1 MEPGEF
7 IFKKGSIPINV
18 GRETRLIQVVNRGDR
33 PIFVG
38 SHYHFYET
46 DLGLEFNRDL
56 AKGMRLNI
64 AAGENVQFPPGEIK
78 EVELVE
84 IGGSKEVYG
93 FRGYVNGPV
102 KSIASSTFSEAS
114 IPKETYV
121 LKYGPTVGDKVRLAD
136 TNLVIEVERD
146 YTVYGDELKFGMGQ
160 TIRSGMGMS
169 ARATKK
175 ESLDLII
182 TNALI
187 VDYWGIIKADIGI
200 KNGRIHGIGKGGNP
214 DYMDGVAPNMIVG
227 ASTEVIAG
235 EGLIV
240 TAGGVDS
247 HVHQVSPEIVLIA
260 LQSGVTTLLGGGTG
274 SATGSKAT
282 NISPGKWNIHRML
295 EAYEG
300 FPVNVGI
307 WGKGHA
313 WSLKPLEEQILNGAA
328 GFKIHEDWGATP
340 AVIDSCLRVADYY
353 DVQVSIHT
361 DSLNESGYVESTI
374 NAINGRAIHT
384 YHTEGAGGGHAPDIM
399 EIAKEGYVMP
409 GSTTPT
415 RPFTVN
421 TSASNL
427 DMVFEAHHLNRRDP
441 TQVAMAEARI
451 RPETQGAEGIL
462 HDLGV
467 LSIMA
472 SDSMAMGHMGEMIL
486 RTWQTASI
494 MKAKFGPLKEEQG
507 DNDNFRVKRYIAKY
521 TINPA
526 ITHGISHVVGSI
538 EVGKMAD
545 IVLWKP
551 EFFGVKPDTVVK
563 GGYIVTSI
571 IGSGNGSIAEV
582 QPLMH
587 RPMFGSFGKAPKSIS
602 VTFMSQAAIDRNIA
616 QKLGLEKKVVAI
628 RNTRTIGKKDMILNN
643 ETPNIVIDPET
654 FVVYLDGVPIHN
666 PPVDRVP
673 MGQRYFL
680 F

>member
-1 MEPGEF
+1 LKPGEY
-7 IFKKGSIPINV
+7 ILKKNTIPINV
-18 GRETRLIQVVNRGDR
+18 GRKTRAIKVVNRGDR

-38 SHYHFYET
+38 SHYHFYEA
-46 DLGLEFNRDL
+46 DPALDFNRDL

-64 AAGENVQFPPGEIK
+64 ASGEAEQFPPGDMK
-78 EVELVE
+78 DVELVE
-84 IGGSKEVYG
+84 IGGNKEVYG
-93 FRGYVNGPV
+93 FKGYVNGPV
-102 KSIASSTFSEAS
+102 QSIESPTISEKSISRQR
-114 IPKETYV
+114 YV
-121 LKYGPTVGDKVRLAD
+121 TKYGPTLGDKVRLAD
-136 TNLVIEVERD
+136 TNLLIEVEKD
-146 YTVYGDELKFGMGQ
+146 YTVYGEELRFGMGQ

-169 ARATKK
+169 AQATRR

-200 KNGRIHGIGKGGNP
+200 KNGRIQGIDKGGNP
-214 DYMDGVAPNMIVG
+214 DYMDGVAPNMVVG
-227 ASTEVIAG
+227 ASTEVISG

-247 HVHQVSPEIVLIA
+247 HVHQISPQIVTVA
-260 LQSGVTTLLGGGTG
+260 LESGVTTLLGGGTG
-274 SATGSKAT
+274 AATGSRAT

-295 EAYEG
+295 EAYEA

-313 WSLKPLEEQILNGAA
+313 WSFKPLEEQVLNGAA

-340 AVIDSCLRVADYY
+340 AVIDSCLKVADYY

-361 DSLNESGYVESTI
+361 DSLNESGHVESTI
-374 NAINGRAIHT
+374 KAINGRAIHT

-399 EIAKEGYVMP
+399 EIAKESYVMP

-415 RPFTVN
+415 RPFTIN
-421 TSASNL
+421 TYASNL
-427 DMVFEAHHLNRRDP
+427 DMVFEAHHLNRKDP
-441 TQVAMAEARI
+441 TSVAMAEARI

-467 LSIMA
+467 LSIMG
-472 SDSMAMGHMGEMIL
+472 SDSMAMGHMGEMIS

-494 MKAKFGPLKEEQG
+494 MKAKRGPLKEEQG

-526 ITHGISHVVGSI
+526 ISHGISHVVGSI

-545 IVLWKP
+545 LVLWKP
-551 EFFGVKPDTVVK
+551 EFFGVKPDIVVK
-563 GGYIVTSI
+563 GGSIVTSI
-571 IGSGNGSIAEV
+571 IGNANGSISEV
-582 QPLMH
+582 QPMTY
-587 RPMFGSFGKAPKSIS
+587 RPMFGSFGKALKRTS
-602 VTFMSQAAIDRNIA
+602 VTFMSQAAIDRNVP
-616 QKLGLEKKVVAI
+616 QMLGLEKKVIAI
-628 RNTRTIGKKDMILNN
+628 RNTRTIGKKDMVLNDK
-643 ETPNIVIDPET
+643 TPNIVINPET
-654 FVVYLDGVPIHN
+654 FVVYLDGEPLHN
-666 PPVDRVP
+666 PPVDHVP

>member
-1 MEPGEF
+1 MKPGEY
-7 IFKKGSIPINV
+7 ILKKHSIPINV
-18 GRETRLIQVVNRGDR
+18 GRKTRAIKVVNRGDR

-38 SHYHFYET
+38 SHYHFYEV
-46 DLGLEFNRDL
+46 DPALDFNREL

-64 AAGENVQFPPGEIK
+64 ASGEDEQFPPGDMK
-78 EVELVE
+78 DVELVE
-84 IGGSKEVYG
+84 IGGNKEVYG

-102 KSIASSTFSEAS
+102 QRIESPTISEKSIS
-114 IPKETYV
+114 KQLYV
-121 LKYGPTVGDKVRLAD
+121 TKYGPTLGDKVRLAD
-136 TNLVIEVERD
+136 TNLLIEVEKD
-146 YTVYGDELKFGMGQ
+146 YTVYGEELRFGMGQ

-169 ARATKK
+169 ARATRR

-214 DYMDGVAPNMIVG
+214 DYMDGVAPNMVVG
-227 ASTEVIAG
+227 ASTEVISG

-247 HVHQVSPEIVLIA
+247 HVHQISPQIVTVA
-260 LQSGVTTLLGGGTG
+260 LESGVTTLLGGGTG
-274 SATGSKAT
+274 AATGSRAT

-295 EAYEG
+295 EAYEA

-307 WGKGHA
+307 WGKGNA
-313 WSLKPLEEQILNGAA
+313 WSFRPLEEQILNGAS

-340 AVIDSCLRVADYY
+340 SVIDSCLKVADHY

-361 DSLNESGYVESTI
+361 DSLNEAGHVESTI
-374 NAINGRAIHT
+374 KAINGRAIHT

-399 EIAKEGYVMP
+399 EIAKESYVMP

-415 RPFTVN
+415 RPFTIN
-421 TSASNL
+421 TYASNL
-427 DMVFEAHHLNRRDP
+427 DMVFEAHHLNRKDP
-441 TQVAMAEARI
+441 TQVAMAEARV

-467 LSIMA
+467 LSIMG
-472 SDSMAMGHMGEMIL
+472 SDSMAMGHMGEMIS

-494 MKAKFGPLKEEQG
+494 MKAKRGPLKEEQG

-526 ITHGISHVVGSI
+526 ISHGISHVVGSI
-538 EVGKMAD
+538 EVGKIAD
-545 IVLWKP
+545 LVLWKP
-551 EFFGVKPDTVVK
+551 EFFGVKPDIVVK
-563 GGYIVTSI
+563 GGFIVISI
-571 IGSGNGSIAEV
+571 IGNANGSISEV
-582 QPLMH
+582 QPMTY
-587 RPMFGSFGKAPKSIS
+587 RPMFGSFGKALKRTS
-602 VTFMSQAAIDRNIA
+602 VTFMSQAAIDRNVP
-616 QKLGLEKKVVAI
+616 QMLGLEKKAIAI
-628 RNTRTIGKKDMILNN
+628 RNTRTIGKKDMVLNS
-643 ETPNIVIDPET
+643 ETPDIVINPET
-654 FVVYLDGVPIHN
+654 FVVYLDGEPLHN
-666 PPVDRVP
+666 PPVDHVP

>member
-1 MEPGEF
+1 
-7 IFKKGSIPINV
+7 
-18 GRETRLIQVVNRGDR
+18 
-33 PIFVG
+33 
-38 SHYHFYET
+38 
-46 DLGLEFNRDL
+46 
-56 AKGMRLNI
+56 
-64 AAGENVQFPPGEIK
+64 
-78 EVELVE
+78 
-84 IGGSKEVYG
+84 
-93 FRGYVNGPV
+93 
-102 KSIASSTFSEAS
+102 
-114 IPKETYV
+114 
-121 LKYGPTVGDKVRLAD
+121 
-136 TNLVIEVERD
+136 
-146 YTVYGDELKFGMGQ
+146 
-160 TIRSGMGMS
+160 
-169 ARATKK
+169 
-175 ESLDLII
+175 
-182 TNALI
+182 
-187 VDYWGIIKADIGI
+187 
-200 KNGRIHGIGKGGNP
+200 
-214 DYMDGVAPNMIVG
+214 
-227 ASTEVIAG
+227 
-235 EGLIV
+235 
-240 TAGGVDS
+240 
-247 HVHQVSPEIVLIA
+247 
-260 LQSGVTTLLGGGTG
+260 
-274 SATGSKAT
+274 
-282 NISPGKWNIHRML
+282 ML
-295 EAYEG
+295 EAYEA

-307 WGKGHA
+307 WGKGNA
-313 WSLKPLEEQILNGAA
+313 WSLKPLEEQVLNGAA

-340 AVIDSCLRVADYY
+340 AVIDSCLKVADYY

-507 DNDNFRVKRYIAKY
+507 DNDNFRVKRYVAKY

-616 QKLGLEKKVVAI
+616 QKLGS
-628 RNTRTIGKKDMILNN
+628 
-643 ETPNIVIDPET
+643 
-654 FVVYLDGVPIHN
+654 
-666 PPVDRVP
+666 
-673 MGQRYFL
+673 
-680 F
+680 